1 VPYLSAIQPWASMK
15 PTLSRPAL
23 KIVFFF
29 FFLPFNPSS
38 DNNSP
43 SSFWCFGRCGARYER
58 RNDQTPNASYSSSA
72 QRSWFKA
79 SNGINGRGPP
89 QAGRM
94 PFMPAV
100 SLNQRSGVL
109 PVAELVLRKFFVDW
123 LFLSVSPVLQS
134 KFLAC
139 TSGVRTRAS
148 CGARFKL
155 LSVGRGP
162 SEHGD

>member
-1 VPYLSAIQPWASMK
+1 MPVAPSGLLTLEWFSQGKPWASMK

-23 KIVFFF
+23 KLVFFVFFF
-29 FFLPFNPSS
+29 IFGPSS

-43 SSFWCFGRCGARYER
+43 SSLLVLGRCGARYER
-58 RNDQTPNASYSSSA
+58 RNDQTPKTSYSSSA

-100 SLNQRSGVL
+100 SLNQRSGAL
-109 PVAELVLRKFFVDW
+109 LTASGSDRFFVDR
-123 LFLSVSPVLQS
+123 LFVSVFADSAVQS
-134 KFLAC
+134 LAF
-139 TSGVRTRAS
+139 TSAVRTRAS
-148 CGARFKL
+148 CGARF
-155 LSVGRGP
+155 
-162 SEHGD
+162 

>member
-1 VPYLSAIQPWASMK
+1 MK
-15 PTLSRPAL
+15 PTLSRPASKL
-23 KIVFFF
+23 VS
-29 FFLPFNPSS
+29 FLFCLHFNPSS
-38 DNNSP
+38 DHNSP
-43 SSFWCFGRCGARYER
+43 FSFWCLVVAVRGTSAAMIKR
-58 RNDQTPNASYSSSA
+58 QKPVTSSSA

-109 PVAELVLRKFFVDW
+109 RPRVVFYKGASSIGSFF
-123 LFLSVSPVLQS
+123 LFSLFCSSI
-134 KFLAC
+134 FLAF
-139 TSGVRTRAS
+139 TFAVRTRAS

-155 LSVGRGP
+155 LSVGAG
-162 SEHGD
+162 S